1 MIIIT
6 KRKLEE
12 IKKEYMEWCKFE
24 IRRAGIEAKA
34 RAEMEALTVG
44 NKLKAETLAKEDQ
57 LLERIR
63 KANKDILT
71 LAEILK
77 KHRED
82 IDRIEEVGG
91 EGEMFVEELRLKVEQ
106 LEEVIKNDRKTD

>member
-57 LLERIR
+57 LLKRIR
-63 KANKDILT
+63 DANKDILT

-77 KHRED
+77 KHD
-82 IDRIEEVGG
+82 EVGG
-91 EGEMFVEELRLKVEQ
+91 VVEMLVEALRLKVEQ

>member
-57 LLERIR
+57 LLKRIR
-63 KANKDILT
+63 DANKDIST

-77 KHRED
+77 KHD
-82 IDRIEEVGG
+82 EVGG
-91 EGEMFVEELRLKVEQ
+91 VVEMLVEALRLKVEQ

>member
-12 IKKEYMEWCKFE
+12 LERDWRGWVNFE
-24 IRRAGIEAKA
+24 TRRAGIEAKRRAAEAA
-34 RAEMEALTVG
+34 RAIGDE
-44 NKLKAETLAKEDQ
+44 LKAEILVKEDQ
-57 LLERIR
+57 LLKRIR
-63 KANKDILT
+63 EANKDILT

-82 IDRIEEVGG
+82 IDRIDEVGG
-91 EGEMFVEELRLKVEQ
+91 EGEMLVEALRLKVEQ

>member
-57 LLERIR
+57 LLKRIR
-63 KANKDILT
+63 DANKDIRT

-77 KHRED
+77 KHD
-82 IDRIEEVGG
+82 EVGG
-91 EGEMFVEELRLKVEQ
+91 VVEMLVEALRLKVEQ
-106 LEEVIKNDRKTD
+106 LEEAIKNDRKTD

>member
-12 IKKEYMEWCKFE
+12 LERDWRGWVNFE
-24 IRRAGIEAKA
+24 TRRAGIEAKRGAASAA
-34 RAEMEALTVG
+34 RAMGDE
-44 NKLKAETLAKEDQ
+44 LKAETLAKEDQ
-57 LLERIR
+57 LLKRIR
-63 KANKDILT
+63 DANKDIST

-77 KHRED
+77 KHD
-82 IDRIEEVGG
+82 EVGG
-91 EGEMFVEELRLKVEQ
+91 VVEMLVEALRLKVEQ